1 MPSSSFV
8 RCTRTVSV
16 RKILYTVHS
25 VPWVLVRLFRIR
37 TRSRR
42 STKNTLLTG
51 LKNISVSSTN
61 WTLIK
66 AFYSLNTASCTCT
79 KNVTLNIQC
88 TCPCTLKNC
97 LLLQKKQQQKMAP
110 SSTMC
115 SPVTWLSCDRK
126 CEPKRRDANK
136 IQKKG
141 KIKQIES
148 NKLTTVGSYS
158 KWQILK
164 ILRFESW
171 EEGRRTTSMKGHYW
185 RISTLTWTPL
195 FQW

>member
-37 TRSRR
+37 TKSRR

-88 TCPCTLKNC
+88 TCTCPCTLKNC
-97 LLLQKKQQQKMAP
+97 LLLQKNNNKKWRLALP
-110 SSTMC
+110 CALRSHDYH
-115 SPVTWLSCDRK
+115 VTGS
-126 CEPKRRDANK
+126 ANQNAEMQIK
-136 IQKKG
+136 YKKKG
-141 KIKQIES
+141 KNKTNRIK
-148 NKLTTVGSYS
+148 
-158 KWQILK
+158 
-164 ILRFESW
+164 
-171 EEGRRTTSMKGHYW
+171 
-185 RISTLTWTPL
+185 
-195 FQW
+195 